1 MHVKFQSLFPSLRWA
16 LIELRVRNL
25 KEFMC
30 HLMLSLSLSLSL
42 SLPRDFVRGVV
53 YVRPSTNIC
62 DSRMFVIHI
71 HEQLS
76 VRETCSE
83 LNQVLVDFEYFVMSS
98 VQPTQ

>member
-1 MHVKFQSLFPSLRWA
+1 MGSYRVACPQLKRVYVPSYA
-16 LIELRVRNL
+16 
-25 KEFMC
+25 
-30 HLMLSLSLSLSL
+30 LSLSLSL

>member
-1 MHVKFQSLFPSLRWA
+1 MGSYRVACPQLKRVYVPSYA
-16 LIELRVRNL
+16 
-25 KEFMC
+25 
-30 HLMLSLSLSLSL
+30 LSLSLFLSL

>member
-1 MHVKFQSLFPSLRWA
+1 MGSYRVACPQLKRVYVPSYA
-16 LIELRVRNL
+16 
-25 KEFMC
+25 
-30 HLMLSLSLSLSL
+30 LSLSLSLSL

>member
-1 MHVKFQSLFPSLRWA
+1 MGSYRVACPQLKRVYVPSYA
-16 LIELRVRNL
+16 
-25 KEFMC
+25 
-30 HLMLSLSLSLSL
+30 LSLSLSLFLSL